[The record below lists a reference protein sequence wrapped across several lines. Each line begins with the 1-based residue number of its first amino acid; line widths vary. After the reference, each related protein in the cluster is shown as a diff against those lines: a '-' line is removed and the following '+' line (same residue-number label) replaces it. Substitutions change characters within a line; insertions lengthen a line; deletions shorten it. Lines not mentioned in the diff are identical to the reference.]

1 MSAGVTVRHVQQ
13 HVDQVPA
20 RLIDARLTTVVTDAV
35 TTVAVM
41 TVAVMIVVVTTVAVR
56 IVGETAVVS
65 SGVTV
70 TMGETEVE
78 NVDIVIA
85 VTAGNDDAGTLTRM
99 SLRL

>member
-1 MSAGVTVRHVQQ
+1 MSAGVTVRHVRQ

-20 RLIDARLTTVVTDAV
+20 RLTDARLTTVVTDAV
-35 TTVAVM
+35 TTVAVT
-41 TVAVMIVVVTTVAVR
+41 TVAVMIVVVTTAAVT

-70 TMGETEVE
+70 TVRETEVE

-85 VTAGNDDAGTLTRM
+85 VNNNAGTLSCNVRFD
-99 SLRL
+99 